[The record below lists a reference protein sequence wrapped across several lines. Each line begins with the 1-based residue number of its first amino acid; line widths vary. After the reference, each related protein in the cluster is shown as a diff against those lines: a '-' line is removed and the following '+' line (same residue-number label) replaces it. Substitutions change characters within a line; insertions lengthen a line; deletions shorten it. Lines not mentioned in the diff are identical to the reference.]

1 MLPLKPINAL
11 HFNIKVLLNST
22 IIMMCPPS
30 YKFLRSINS
39 TKLMCQL
46 TFLTKVL
53 SLTECAWLSEAG

>member
-39 TKLMCQL
+39 TNVSADLPYKGFI
-46 TFLTKVL
+46 TN
-53 SLTECAWLSEAG
+53 